1 MQDLRFDATIS
12 RRRFLE
18 GVGTAAVGV
27 AAVVAFGPR
36 LATSARALELE
47 TRTNN
52 IGIFTLPS
60 QPCTVS
66 RTRGPTSPSKG
77 GPCLSRL
84 AGAGRLRF
92 ADIALCW

>member
-27 AAVVAFGPR
+27 AAVVALGPR

-60 QPCTVS
+60 QPLHRVPDAGSYIAQQRGTVPLSS
-66 RTRGPTSPSKG
+66 RG
-77 GPCLSRL
+77 SR
-84 AGAGRLRF
+84 AATLR
-92 ADIALCW
+92 